1 MAYDFE
7 KEKREA
13 MEAGNRALHSLREA
27 QTNLDS
33 ARNWGL
39 WDMFGG
45 GTITSLVKSSK
56 MDRAKQNMEQVKY
69 DLRSFSKELND
80 VSMVINLDIET
91 GDFLSFADWFFD
103 NFFVDWMVQDR
114 INKARDQVRDAI
126 WKVENVMRELERY

>member
-1 MAYDFE
+1 
-7 KEKREA
+7 
-13 MEAGNRALHSLREA
+13 
-27 QTNLDS
+27 
-33 ARNWGL
+33 
-39 WDMFGG
+39 
-45 GTITSLVKSSK
+45 
-56 MDRAKQNMEQVKY
+56 MDRAKQNMEQAKY

-80 VSMVINLDIET
+80 VSMVINLNIET